1 MSIECLP
8 FVHDRL
14 SENWATRTARPCG
27 TLVAGPIDCKVTPE
41 ARMPVNV
48 MFVNALSISD
58 VSGMQ
63 PLSKS
68 FEVVV
73 QPPNVTPSFCH
84 AALNSL
90 TMRLL
95 IWRVYVPFRLRLLNG
110 TSPKKPFDCE
120 LEPTSC
126 DCW

>member
-27 TLVAGPIDCKVTPE
+27 TLVAGPTDWRLTPFE
-41 ARMPVNV
+41 PGGRMPVNV
-48 MFVNALSISD
+48 MLVNALSIRD

-95 IWRVYVPFRLRLLNG
+95 IWRV
-110 TSPKKPFDCE
+110 
-120 LEPTSC
+120 
-126 DCW
+126 